1 MKRRKQSPASA
12 VIEASLQIALEQARI
27 IAASNYNEDNHQPD
41 TDGQPITDGT
51 RAVVT
56 Q

>member
-27 IAASNYNEDNHQPD
+27 IAAASINDNHQPD
-41 TDGQPITDGT
+41 TDGQPIQDGT
-51 RAVVT
+51 RAVT
-56 Q
+56 R